1 MRGEISSLYYFPLA
15 LTSESKS
22 QRSSAASPGAR
33 RTLVGSKQERVPFKA
48 SLSETDVK
56 AAAARVKAAAATES
70 EGLRNALQPLTPPS
84 LHQQC
89 FAALP
94 EEMRNQRSPDS
105 LERRHTSLQRS

>member
-1 MRGEISSLYYFPLA
+1 MRGEISGLYYFPLA

-56 AAAARVKAAAATES
+56 AAAATDS